1 MVSTRIQGHSQDWY
15 WGGGPKV
22 ANVSA
27 GCMPSEIVH
36 VVMVLPGWGGVG
48 WGGGGGFWAT
58 KTPPEYAMLVS
69 SSLRMSNLSVELCQM
84 IYI

>member
-15 WGGGPKV
+15 GGGPKV

-36 VVMVLPGWGGVG
+36 VVMVRPGWGGVG
-48 WGGGGGFWAT
+48 WGGVGVGVSGQP
-58 KTPPEYAMLVS
+58 KPPLNTPCSYHHH
-69 SSLRMSNLSVELCQM
+69 
-84 IYI
+84 